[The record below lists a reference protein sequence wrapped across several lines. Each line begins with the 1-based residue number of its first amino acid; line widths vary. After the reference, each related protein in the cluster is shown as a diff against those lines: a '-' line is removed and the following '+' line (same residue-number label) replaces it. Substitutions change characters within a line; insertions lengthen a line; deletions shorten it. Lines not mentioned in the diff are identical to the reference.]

1 MYDVVIIG
9 AGIVGAMTARELA
22 KYRLRICVLE
32 QENDVAC
39 GATKANSAIVHA
51 GFDAKPG
58 TLKARLNVRGSQMM
72 EKVAKDL
79 GVHYQRNGSLVIGFS
94 EEDRRTIE
102 RLLSQGKDNGV
113 EGLRILDSA
122 ELHKLEPGLSPKA
135 SCALYAPTGA
145 IVCPYMLCIAAI
157 GNAMDQGVELKRN
170 FKVSG
175 LEISEDAVRVSS
187 DTETV
192 TARYV
197 INAAGL
203 YADQI
208 AALAGDTSF
217 QIHPRRGEYLL
228 LDQEC
233 GALSKHTIFRTPTEK
248 GKGILLSPTVD
259 GNYLAGPTA
268 VDQVDKTD
276 KSTTQDGLFKV
287 MEEAAEN
294 LPTISFRKTI
304 TSFCGLR
311 AVGDTGDFI
320 LRPYRNRLI
329 HAAGIESPGLSASPA
344 IAEYL
349 VGLLRECGAELLE
362 NPEFSPI
369 RKPNYAFRE
378 ADIETKNQI
387 IRENPAYGRIICR
400 CEKVTEGEIID
411 AIRQNPGAR
420 DIDGIKRRTR
430 AGMGR
435 CQSGFCLPYTAE
447 ILARELKVPLEQI
460 TKFGGKSY
468 LISGKEER

>member
-9 AGIVGAMTARELA
+9 AGIIGAMTARELA
-22 KYRLRICVLE
+22 KYQLRVCVLE

-72 EKVAKDL
+72 QKTAKDL
-79 GVHYQRNGSLVIGFS
+79 GVHYQKNGSLVIGFN
-94 EEDRRTIE
+94 ENDRKAIE
-102 RLLSQGKDNGV
+102 KLLSQGEQNGV
-113 EGLRILDSA
+113 EGLRILEQD
-122 ELHKLEPGLSPKA
+122 ELHQMEPELSEKA
-135 SCALYAPTGA
+135 ICALYAPTGA
-145 IVCPYMLCIAAI
+145 IVCPYMLCIAAM
-157 GNAMDQGVELKRN
+157 GNAMDHGVELKRN
-170 FKVSG
+170 FRVTG
-175 LEISEDAVRVSS
+175 LEISEDSVLVVS
-187 DTETV
+187 DTEKIE
-192 TARYV
+192 AHYV

-203 YADQI
+203 YADRI
-208 AALAGDTSF
+208 AEMAGDTSF

-233 GALSKHTIFRTPTEK
+233 GTLSKATIFRTPTEK

-268 VDQVDKTD
+268 VDQTDKTD
-276 KSTTQDGLFKV
+276 KSTTPDGISKV
-287 MEEAAEN
+287 MQEAAEN
-294 LPTISFRKTI
+294 IPQISFRKTI

-320 LRPYRNRLI
+320 LRSYRGRLI

-349 VGLLRECGAELLE
+349 VQLLQECGAELTE
-362 NPEFSPI
+362 NPDFSPI
-369 RKPNYAFRE
+369 RTPNHAFRDAE
-378 ADIETKNQI
+378 PETKNQMI
-387 IRENPAYGRIICR
+387 QENPAYGKIVCR

-411 AIRQNPGAR
+411 AIRRNPGAM
-420 DIDGIKRRTR
+420 DLDGIKRRTR

-447 ILARELKVPLEQI
+447 ILARELKLPLEQI
-460 TKFGGKSY
+460 TKFGGESY
-468 LISGKEER
+468 LVFGREDD